1 MRKILSALA
10 LLTLVQ
16 SAQAAPATFALTV
29 TDGKMGG
36 PGAEI
41 LRAELPKAQFILY
54 GEDHGFADSPI
65 VLRAI
70 AHEARPFGFKYH
82 AVEVGP
88 VSMATIRGALK
99 KDGIDGV
106 HKLVDETPLGFP
118 FLSLKDDALLAS
130 DYLGEDAK
138 GTPYLWGL
146 DQEFIGSPGLHLRRL
161 VAIAPNDAA
170 RAAAQKLLTAEQD
183 AAAKGDQGNFL
194 LVHGSDADFDAL
206 AAQFKGS
213 AEALNIIAEMKE
225 SAAVYQLWMNDHNY
239 ENNAR
244 RARLLAKNFLA
255 DYHAA
260 ADPQPKVIFK
270 MGAEHTGLGT
280 TTINTVDL
288 GTLASKI
295 AQANGKTALRIL
307 FLPTGGQ
314 NLTFAPKPGNPTSV
328 ETYDD
333 PDTRKFFADIGVNS
347 ATLSKTG
354 WTVIPLEPVRQA
366 LDNKGLEKLS
376 GLSRF
381 MVLGFD
387 YVITTPDAKPAV
399 SLY

>member
-10 LLTLVQ
+10 LLAFVQ
-16 SAQAAPATFALTV
+16 SAQAAPASFALTV
-29 TDGKMGG
+29 TDGKMSG

-88 VSMATIRGALK
+88 VSVAIIRSALK

-106 HKLVDETPLGFP
+106 HKLVDDVPLGFP

-146 DQEFIGSPGLHLRRL
+146 DQEFIGSPGLHLKRL
-161 VAIAPNDAA
+161 VAIAPNDGA
-170 RAAAQKLLTAEQD
+170 RATAQKLLAEEQD
-183 AAAKGDQGNFL
+183 AAAKGDQGKLL
-194 LVHGSDADFDAL
+194 LVHTSDADFDAL
-206 AAQFKGS
+206 SGQFKGN
-213 AEALNIIAEMKE
+213 AEALNIIGEMKE
-225 SAAVYQLWMNDHNY
+225 SAAIYQLWMHDRNY

-260 ADPQPKVIFK
+260 AEREPKVIFK
-270 MGAEHTGLGT
+270 MGVEHTGLGT
-280 TTINTVDL
+280 TSINTVDL

-295 AQANGKTALRIL
+295 AQENGKTALRIM
-307 FLPTGGQ
+307 FLPAGGH

-328 ETYDD
+328 EDYND
-333 PDTRKFFADIGVNS
+333 PDTRKFFNDIGIDP
-347 ATLSKTG
+347 AALSKTG
-354 WTVIPLEPVRQA
+354 WTLIPLEPVRQV
-366 LDNKGLEKLS
+366 LDTKGLEKLS
-376 GLSRF
+376 QMSRF

-387 YVITTPDAKPAV
+387 YVITTPDAKPAI